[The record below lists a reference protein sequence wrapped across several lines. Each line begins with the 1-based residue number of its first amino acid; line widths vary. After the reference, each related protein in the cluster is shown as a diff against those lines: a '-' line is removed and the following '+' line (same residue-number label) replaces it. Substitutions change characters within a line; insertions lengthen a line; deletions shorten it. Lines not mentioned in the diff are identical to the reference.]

1 MRKALTFLGA
11 SLCLAWVAPAWG
23 QNPPDMFKDL
33 DPNHWAYA
41 ATESLRAKGIV
52 IGYPD
57 GYFRGK
63 RTLTRYEFAVAL
75 DRALKQFMPVAGPQG
90 QRGERGEQGGRG
102 EAGPVGPPGL
112 RPEEV
117 DALRPLTQAF
127 PDELATLGRGMTAD
141 ERRLEPPAKEDGDR
155 R

>member
-1 MRKALTFLGA
+1 MGKVLTFLGA
-11 SLCLAWVAPAWG
+11 ALCLAMVAPVKAE
-23 QNPPDMFKDL
+23 NAPDMFKDL

-90 QRGERGEQGGRG
+90 ERGGRGEQGGRG
-102 EAGPVGPPGL
+102 EAGP
-112 RPEEV
+112 
-117 DALRPLTQAF
+117 
-127 PDELATLGRGMTAD
+127 
-141 ERRLEPPAKEDGDR
+141 DGH
-155 R
+155 